1 MKLPFKYTASFANKI
16 KAETFNKESISE
28 ASLQSLTSII
38 PEGIDFEKNIDLIG
52 VAFNAA
58 VANKFNKNGD
68 GIDSETAVAIKDY
81 FIHKPTNIEHQRDK
95 VVGHIVGASFSSY
108 GDNQIIDDAAI
119 VSFAGNG
126 GPFNIAL
133 SAVIYKG
140 VNPDFA
146 ALVEKSTDKDS
157 EFYQK
162 VSASWEIGFNDYDL
176 ALGSKDLKDAEIIED
191 EELKESL
198 SKHLKAYGGSGK
210 TDDGVEIY
218 RLIKGDIY
226 PIGIGFTANPA
237 ASVKGLV
244 TNKEGQETSNNS
256 ILLPEDFEKIKISEI
271 KSEEKISQKE
281 KDNVNSYN
289 IQKPNLI
296 MEQEIL
302 EQFKEV
308 LEANASSKKL
318 SEEAVANM
326 TKIFHD
332 AIVEKSTQWQSEKE
346 AIESVKE
353 ELQTTAESQAKELE
367 ELKLK
372 LQSTEE
378 EFQSLKSEVAAA
390 EAVENFNNR
399 MSELDDTFELEEE
412 DRQLVATELK
422 ELDGEEA
429 YATYKERLSILWKH
443 KTKAFKEEQEKAIQE
458 KIEAAVQ
465 ERLSS
470 SESSQSSEEEQTE
483 EQTEEEV
490 VEEAIENVEVEDEAL
505 ANNNG
510 SSTEESLTIREK
522 FAQAFSEDNVTI
534 QY

>member
-1 MKLPFKYTASFANKI
+1 MNLPFKYTSSFANKVKI
-16 KAETFNKESISE
+16 ETFNKESISE
-28 ASLQSLTSII
+28 ASLQSLNSII

-68 GIDSETAVAIKDY
+68 GIDSETAAAIKDY

-108 GDNQIIDDAAI
+108 GDNQVIEDEAINNAAI
-119 VSFAGNG
+119 DGE
-126 GPFNIAL
+126 PFNIAL

-140 VNPDFA
+140 VNPEFA
-146 ALVEKSTDKDS
+146 ALVEKSTDES
-157 EFYQK
+157 SQFYQK

-176 ALGSKDLKDAEIIED
+176 ALGSEDLKDAEIIED
-191 EELKESL
+191 EELKKSL

-244 TNKEGQETSNNS
+244 THKSSEDDSGEAALSSKE
-256 ILLPEDFEKIKISEI
+256 FEKIKISKI
-271 KSEEKISQKE
+271 KSKEKISQKT

-289 IQKPNLI
+289 IQKPYSI

-308 LEANASSKKL
+308 MEANTSSKKL

-346 AIESVKE
+346 AIVTQKD
-353 ELQTTAESQAKELE
+353 ELQSTTESQAKELE
-367 ELKLK
+367 DIKVK

-378 EFQSLKSEVAAA
+378 ELHTIKSEVIAA

-399 MSELDDTFELEEE
+399 MSELDDTFELEDE
-412 DRQLVATELK
+412 DRQLVASELK
-422 ELDGEEA
+422 ELKDEEA
-429 YATYKERLSILWKH
+429 YATYKEKLNILWKH
-443 KTKAFKEEQEKAIQE
+443 KTKSFKEEQEKAIEE

-465 ERLSS
+465 ERLKT
-470 SESSQSSEEEQTE
+470 SESSESSEEEQTE
-483 EQTEEEV
+483 QEV
-490 VEEAIENVEVEDEAL
+490 VEEAIENVEVEEEAL

-510 SSTEESLTIREK
+510 STTEESLSIREK
-522 FAQAFSEDNVTI
+522 FAKAFSEDNVTI

>member
-1 MKLPFKYTASFANKI
+1 MKLPFKYTASFANDIELKS
-16 KAETFNKESISE
+16 FNKDSIST
-28 ASLQSLTSII
+28 ASLEDLKSII

-58 VANKFNKNGD
+58 VANRFNKNGD
-68 GIDSETAVAIKDY
+68 GIDSKTAVAIKDY
-81 FIHKPTNIEHQRDK
+81 FIHKPTNIEHQRSK
-95 VVGHIVGASFSSY
+95 VVGHIVGASFSTY
-108 GDNQIIDDAAI
+108 GDNQIISDEEI
-119 VSFAGNG
+119 EKFATGSNA
-126 GPFNIAL
+126 FNIAL

-146 ALVEKSTDKDS
+146 ALVEKSTDQSS
-157 EFYQK
+157 EFYHK
-162 VSASWEIGFNDYDL
+162 VSASWEIGFNDYAI
-176 ALGSKDLKDAEIIED
+176 ALGSQDLAKAEIVEDEDLKED
-191 EELKESL
+191 L
-198 SKHLKAYGGSGK
+198 SKHLKAYGGTGK
-210 TDDGVEIY
+210 TDDGTEIY

-237 ASVKGLV
+237 AAVKGLV
-244 TNKEGQETSNNS
+244 SSKPEQQQ
-256 ILLPEDFEKIKISEI
+256 PEDGTLSSEHFEKIKISEI
-271 KSEEKISQKE
+271 KCEEKISQKE

-289 IQKPNLI
+289 IQKPNSI

-346 AIESVKE
+346 AMETEKDT
-353 ELQTTAESQAKELE
+353 LQETAESQAKELE
-367 ELKLK
+367 ELKIK

-378 EFQSLKSEVAAA
+378 ELETIKSEVAAA
-390 EAVENFNNR
+390 EAVEHFNNR
-399 MSELDDTFELEEE
+399 MSELDDTFELEDE
-412 DRQLVATELK
+412 DRQLIAAELK
-422 ELDGEEA
+422 ELDSEEA
-429 YATYKERLSILWKH
+429 YATYKEKLEVLWKH
-443 KTKAFKEEQEKAIQE
+443 KTKSFKEEQEKAIQE

-465 ERLSS
+465 ERLNSEAS
-470 SESSQSSEEEQTE
+470 SETSEET
-483 EQTEEEV
+483 QTEEEV
-490 VEEAIENVEVEDEAL
+490 VEEAIENAEVEEEAL

-510 SSTEESLTIREK
+510 STTEESLSIREK
-522 FAQAFSEDNVTI
+522 FAKAFSEDNVTI

>member
-16 KAETFNKESISE
+16 KAETFSKESISE

-38 PEGIDFEKNIDLIG
+38 PEGIDFEKNIDLVG

-68 GIDSETAVAIKDY
+68 GIDTETALAIKDY

-95 VVGHIVGASFSSY
+95 VVGHIVGASFSTY
-108 GDNQIIDDAAI
+108 GDNQIVQEGEETLLGSDGA
-119 VSFAGNG
+119 
-126 GPFNIAL
+126 PFNIAL
-133 SAVIYKG
+133 SAVVYKG

-146 ALVEKSTDKDS
+146 TLVEKSTDKGS

-162 VSASWEIGFNDYDL
+162 VSASWEIGFNDYDV
-176 ALGSKDLKDAEIIED
+176 ALGSKDLKDAEVID
-191 EELKESL
+191 DPELKETL

-244 TNKEGQETSNNS
+244 THKDEQETSNNS
-256 ILLPEDFEKIKISEI
+256 ILLPEQFEKIKVSQI

-308 LEANASSKKL
+308 LEASASSKKL

-346 AIESVKE
+346 AMETEKVTLSE
-353 ELQTTAESQAKELE
+353 TAESQAKELE
-367 ELKLK
+367 ELKVK

-378 EFQSLKSEVAAA
+378 EFESLKSEVAAA

-399 MSELDDTFELEEE
+399 MSELDDTFDLEDE
-412 DRQLVATELK
+412 DRQLIASELK
-422 ELDGEEA
+422 ELDTEEA
-429 YATYKERLSILWKH
+429 YATYKEKLSVLWRH
-443 KTKAFKEEQEKAIQE
+443 KTKSFKEEQEKAIQE

-470 SESSQSSEEEQTE
+470 SESSESSEEEV

-490 VEEAIENVEVEDEAL
+490 VEEAIENVEVEEEAL

-522 FAQAFSEDNVTI
+522 FAQAFSEENVTI

>member
-1 MKLPFKYTASFANKI
+1 MNLPFKYTASFANKI
-16 KAETFNKESISE
+16 KIETFDKDSISE
-28 ASLQSLTSII
+28 ASLESLTSII

-68 GIDSETAVAIKDY
+68 GIDSETAIAIKDY
-81 FIHKPTNIEHQRDK
+81 FIHKPTNIEHQRQK
-95 VVGHIVGASFSSY
+95 IVGHIVGASFSSY
-108 GDNQIIDDAAI
+108 GDNQIIDDSVIASI
-119 VSFAGNG
+119 TGNG
-126 GPFNIAL
+126 EPFNIAL

-140 VNPDFA
+140 INPDFA
-146 ALVEKSTDKDS
+146 ALVQKSTDESS

-162 VSASWEIGFNDYDL
+162 VSASWEIGFNDYAI

-244 TNKEGQETSNNS
+244 SNKPNEETSNNS
-256 ILLPEDFEKIKISEI
+256 TNEPLTFEKIKISEI
-271 KSEEKISQKE
+271 KSEEKISQNT

-289 IQKPNLI
+289 IQKPYSI

-308 LEANASSKKL
+308 MEANASSKKL

-332 AIVEKSTQWQSEKE
+332 AIVEKSSQWQSEKE
-346 AIESVKE
+346 AIVTEKD
-353 ELQTTAESQAKELE
+353 ELQNTTDSQAKELE
-367 ELKLK
+367 DLKIK

-378 EFQSLKSEVAAA
+378 ELDTIKSEVAAA

-399 MSELDDTFELEEE
+399 MSELDDTFELEDE
-412 DRQLVATELK
+412 DRQMIATELK
-422 ELDGEEA
+422 ELDSEEA
-429 YATYKERLSILWKH
+429 YATYKEKLSVLWRH
-443 KTKAFKEEQEKAIQE
+443 KTKSYKEEQEKAIQE

-465 ERLSS
+465 ERLNASES
-470 SESSQSSEEEQTE
+470 SESSEEE

-490 VEEAIENVEVEDEAL
+490 VEEAIENVEVEEEAL

-510 SSTEESLTIREK
+510 STTEESLSIREK
-522 FAQAFSEDNVTI
+522 FAKAFSEDNVTI

>member
-1 MKLPFKYTASFANKI
+1 MNLPFKYTASFANKI
-16 KAETFNKESISE
+16 KVETFNKESISE

-68 GIDSETAVAIKDY
+68 GIDAETAVAIKDY

-108 GDNQIIDDAAI
+108 GDNQIIDDALIGIPAME
-119 VSFAGNG
+119 GD
-126 GPFNIAL
+126 PFNIAL

-146 ALVEKSTDKDS
+146 ELVEKSTDESS
-157 EFYQK
+157 EFHQK
-162 VSASWEIGFNDYDL
+162 VSASWEIGFNDYDI
-176 ALGSKDLKDAEIIED
+176 ALGSKDLKDAEVIED

-210 TDDGVEIY
+210 TEEGVEVY

-237 ASVKGLV
+237 ASVKGLI
-244 TNKEGQETSNNS
+244 THTMAD
-256 ILLPEDFEKIKISEI
+256 EDADDSSSSSEYFEKIKISEI
-271 KSEEKISQKE
+271 KTEEKISQNT

-289 IQKPNLI
+289 IQKPYSI

-346 AIESVKE
+346 AMETENVT
-353 ELQTTAESQAKELE
+353 LQETAESQAKELE
-367 ELKLK
+367 ELKVK
-372 LQSTEE
+372 LQSSEE
-378 EFQSLKSEVAAA
+378 GFETLKSEVAAA

-412 DRQLVATELK
+412 DRQLVAAELK

-429 YATYKERLSILWKH
+429 YAAYKEKLSILWKH
-443 KTKAFKEEQEKAIQE
+443 KTKTFKEEQEKAIQE

-465 ERLSS
+465 ERLGTEAG
-470 SESSQSSEEEQTE
+470 SESSEESQTE
-483 EQTEEEV
+483 AEV
-490 VEEAIENVEVEDEAL
+490 VEEAIENAEVQDEAL

-510 SSTEESLTIREK
+510 SSTEESLSIREK
-522 FAQAFSEDNVTI
+522 FAKAFSEDNVTI

>member
-16 KAETFNKESISE
+16 KIETFNKESISE

-38 PEGIDFEKNIDLIG
+38 PDGIDFEKNIDLIG

-68 GIDSETAVAIKDY
+68 GIDSETAIAIKDY

-95 VVGHIVGASFSSY
+95 VVGHVVGASFSTY
-108 GDNQIIDDAAI
+108 KENQIIEDPSIGAYTTD
-119 VSFAGNG
+119 GE
-126 GPFNIAL
+126 PFNIAL

-176 ALGSKDLKDAEIIED
+176 ALGSKDLKDAEIIDD

-198 SKHLKAYGGSGK
+198 SKHLACYGGSGK
-210 TDDGVEIY
+210 TEDGVEIY

-244 TNKEGQETSNNS
+244 THNCSDDEADESS
-256 ILLPEDFEKIKISEI
+256 SSSEHFEKIKISEI

-346 AIESVKE
+346 AMEAAKVTLE
-353 ELQTTAESQAKELE
+353 ETAESQATELE

-378 EFQSLKSEVAAA
+378 EFEALKSEVAAA

-429 YATYKERLSILWKH
+429 YATYKEKLSVLWKH

-465 ERLSS
+465 ERLNT
-470 SESSQSSEEEQTE
+470 EDSSQPSEEA
-483 EQTEEEV
+483 QTEEEV
-490 VEEAIENVEVEDEAL
+490 VEEAIENAEVEEEAL

-510 SSTEESLTIREK
+510 SSTEESLSMREK

>member
-1 MKLPFKYTASFANKI
+1 MKLPFKYTASFANDIELKS
-16 KAETFNKESISE
+16 FNKDSISI
-28 ASLQSLTSII
+28 ASLENLKSII
-38 PEGIDFEKNIDLIG
+38 PEGIDFEKNIDLVG

-58 VANKFNKNGD
+58 VANRFNKNGD
-68 GIDSETAVAIKDY
+68 GIDSKTAVAIKDY
-81 FIHKPTNIEHQRDK
+81 FIHKPTNIEHQRAK
-95 VVGHIVGASFSSY
+95 VVGHIVSASFSTY
-108 GDNQIIDDAAI
+108 GDNQIIADEEIEKISTSSSA
-119 VSFAGNG
+119 
-126 GPFNIAL
+126 FNIAL

-146 ALVEKSTDKDS
+146 ALVEKSTDESS
-157 EFYQK
+157 ELYHK
-162 VSASWEIGFNDYDL
+162 VSASWEIGFNDYAI
-176 ALGSKDLKDAEIIED
+176 ALGSQDLSKAEIIED
-191 EELKESL
+191 EDLKEDL

-237 ASVKGLV
+237 AAVKGLISNKV
-244 TNKEGQETSNNS
+244 TKEQS
-256 ILLPEDFEKIKISEI
+256 EDDALSSEHFEKIKISQI
-271 KSEEKISQKE
+271 KCEEKISQKE

-289 IQKPNLI
+289 IQKPNSI

-326 TKIFHD
+326 TKVFHD

-346 AIESVKE
+346 AMETEKDT
-353 ELQTTAESQAKELE
+353 LQDTAESQAKELE
-367 ELKLK
+367 ELKVK

-378 EFQSLKSEVAAA
+378 ELETIKTEVAAA
-390 EAVENFNNR
+390 EAVEHFNNR
-399 MSELDDTFELEEE
+399 MSELDDSFELEDE
-412 DRQLVATELK
+412 DRQLIAAELK
-422 ELDGEEA
+422 ELDSDEA
-429 YATYKERLSILWKH
+429 YATYKEKLEVLWKH
-443 KTKAFKEEQEKAIQE
+443 KTKSFKEEQEKAIQE

-465 ERLSS
+465 ERLGGEAS
-470 SESSQSSEEEQTE
+470 SETSEET
-483 EQTEEEV
+483 QTEEEV
-490 VEEAIENVEVEDEAL
+490 VEEAIENAEVEEEAL

-510 SSTEESLTIREK
+510 STTEESLSIREK
-522 FAQAFSEDNVTI
+522 FAKAFSEDNVTI